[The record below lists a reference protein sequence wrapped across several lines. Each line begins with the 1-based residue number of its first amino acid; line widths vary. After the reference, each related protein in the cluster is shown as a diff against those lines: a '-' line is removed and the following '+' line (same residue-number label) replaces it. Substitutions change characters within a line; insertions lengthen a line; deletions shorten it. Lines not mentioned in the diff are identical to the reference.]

1 MKDVNASVHAGF
13 RGLRTN
19 ADSERTKTT
28 TKTGCGRTRTNTIVC
43 PVCPVLSADVQWG
56 EK

>member
-1 MKDVNASVHAGF
+1 MKVMKASVHAGC
-13 RGLRTN
+13 RGFRTN
-19 ADSERTKTT
+19 ADSGRTKTT
-28 TKTGCGRTRTNTIVC
+28 TKTECGRTRTNTIVC